1 MGLWSSHGS
10 RGGRS
15 RACEHGLRVLGPGKG
30 ELREM
35 PSAHVCVRGTN
46 RDACTSTGVADYQVQ
61 RFQGMSFSEEDRSG
75 IIRTALK
82 RILMVRPAQTFE
94 TFNALS
100 THFQRTFTALST
112 HFEGSFK
119 ARSKH
124 FQGSF
129 KAPAVVFACRSRLL
143 SSRNLVVVVFH
154 LCFRVPLVDVLC
166 GWPERVWSISHRIVG
181 AKQFAVFGI
190 CLVPVWI
197 WVAPAGTPALHCA
210 LRDVTVADTRRDR
223 RSYVT

>member
-1 MGLWSSHGS
+1 MYKCVFHKLT
-10 RGGRS
+10 
-15 RACEHGLRVLGPGKG
+15 
-30 ELREM
+30 EM
-35 PSAHVCVRGTN
+35 HLCYVCV
-46 RDACTSTGVADYQVQ
+46 CVCQTGVADYQVQ

-129 KAPAVVFACRSRLL
+129 KAPAVVFACRVCSCSVIGSRFC
-143 SSRNLVVVVFH
+143 S
-154 LCFRVPLVDVLC
+154 
-166 GWPERVWSISHRIVG
+166 
-181 AKQFAVFGI
+181 
-190 CLVPVWI
+190 
-197 WVAPAGTPALHCA
+197 
-210 LRDVTVADTRRDR
+210 
-223 RSYVT
+223 